1 MVKPSISVSSA
12 SSISS
17 QQQGIGANLT
27 LHTPISNKNNTN
39 ERYQNKNISSTSS
52 TFITNNSTR
61 TYSSGRSISSNSGG
75 NSNRVG
81 MEISPNYP
89 YNSIRTNSNKSD
101 SPRKRMMQN
110 IKSNLTEAPTQK
122 SRVGKV
128 RRDSFV

>member
-1 MVKPSISVSSA
+1 M
-12 SSISS
+12 
-17 QQQGIGANLT
+17 
-27 LHTPISNKNNTN
+27 NKG
-39 ERYQNKNISSTSS
+39 YQTKNISSTSS

-61 TYSSGRSISSNSGG
+61 TYSSGRSISSSSGG

-89 YNSIRTNSNKSD
+89 YNSIRTNTNKSD

-122 SRVGKV
+122 IRVGKV